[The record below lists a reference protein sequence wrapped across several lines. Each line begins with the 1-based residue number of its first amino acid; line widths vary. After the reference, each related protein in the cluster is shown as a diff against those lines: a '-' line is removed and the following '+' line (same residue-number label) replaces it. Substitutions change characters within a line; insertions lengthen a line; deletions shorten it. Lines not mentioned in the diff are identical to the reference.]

1 MNSKSPQN
9 YRPETIAITAGR
21 PDVGPDSLLNQPISL
36 NSTFVAGGAIGYGR
50 YGNETWTA
58 LEVAIAALE
67 GAKTLTYSSG
77 MAAVTAVFSTLP
89 VGAKVVASNQ
99 GYSGVMTL
107 LGHLSAAKK
116 LNPKFVSIAD
126 TAEVVAALD
135 GADLLWIESPTNPSL
150 DVADMPT
157 LIKEAKSRGITVAVD
172 NTFATALTQ
181 QPILMGAD
189 IVMNSVTKYLAGHS
203 DVVLGSL
210 STNNSDLF
218 KAIED
223 ARKFNGS
230 IPGPFEAWLALR
242 GIRTFP
248 LRFQRASENALEI
261 AKRLSAH
268 PLVTR
273 VRYPGL
279 PTDPQHA
286 KAKAFMKG
294 FGAIV
299 SFEYDGDAAATDK
312 VCESSKI
319 VTYATSLGG
328 VESLWERRRRWPI
341 ESASVPEALIRLSLG
356 CEDVDDLWSDI
367 DAALHAAKK

>member
-107 LGHLSAAKK
+107 LGNLSAAKK

-157 LIKEAKSRGITVAVD
+157 LIKEAKSLGITVAVD

-210 STNNSDLF
+210 STNNPELF

-356 CEDVDDLWSDI
+356 CEDVDDLWADI

>member
-1 MNSKSPQN
+1 MNAKSPKN
-9 YRPETIAITAGR
+9 LRPETIAITAGR
-21 PDVGPDSLLNQPISL
+21 PEVGPDSLLNQPISL

-67 GAKTLTYSSG
+67 GGKTLTYSSG

-107 LGHLSAAKK
+107 LGNLAAAKK

-126 TAEVVAALD
+126 TAEVIAALD

-210 STNNSDLF
+210 SSNNPELF
-218 KAIED
+218 KAVED

-268 PLVTR
+268 PLVIR

-299 SFEYDGDAAATDK
+299 SFEYDGDGAATDK

-341 ESASVPEALIRLSLG
+341 ESASVPESLIRLSLG
-356 CEDVDDLWSDI
+356 CEDVDDLWADI
-367 DAALHAAKK
+367 DAALHAAK

>member
-1 MNSKSPQN
+1 MNSKSPKN
-9 YRPETIAITAGR
+9 LRPETIAITAGR
-21 PDVGPDSLLNQPISL
+21 PEVGPDSLLNQPISL

-58 LEVAIAALE
+58 LEDAIAALE
-67 GAKTLTYSSG
+67 GGKTLAYSSG

-107 LGHLSAAKK
+107 LGNLSAAKK
-116 LNPKFVSIAD
+116 LNPQFVSIAD
-126 TAEVVAALD
+126 TAEVIAALD

-150 DVADMPT
+150 DVADMPA

-203 DVVLGSL
+203 DIVLGSL
-210 STNNSDLF
+210 STNNPELF
-218 KAIED
+218 KAVED

-279 PTDPQHA
+279 PTDPQHG

-299 SFEYDGDAAATDK
+299 SFEYDGDGAATDK

-319 VTYATSLGG
+319 VTFATSLGG

-341 ESASVPEALIRLSLG
+341 ESASVPESLIRLSLG
-356 CEDVDDLWSDI
+356 CEDVEDLWADI

>member
-1 MNSKSPQN
+1 MTSHHGSEQ
-9 YRPETIAITAGR
+9 RPETIAITAGR
-21 PDVGPDSLLNQPISL
+21 PAVTPDSALNPPISL
-36 NSTFVAGGAIGYGR
+36 TSTFTSGGPIGYGR
-50 YGNETWTA
+50 YGNETW
-58 LEVAIAALE
+58 AALE
-67 GAKTLTYSSG
+67 SAIGALEGGQTLSYSSG
-77 MAAVTAVFSTLP
+77 MAAVSAVFSTLP

-107 LGHLSAAKK
+107 LGNLTAAKK
-116 LNPKFVSIAD
+116 INATLVSIAD
-126 TAEVVAALD
+126 TDEVIAALD
-135 GADLLWIESPTNPSL
+135 GADLLWLESPTNPSL
-150 DVADMPT
+150 DVADLPT
-157 LIKEAKSRGITVAVD
+157 LIKAAKSRNITVAVD
-172 NTFATALTQ
+172 NTFATALVQ
-181 QPILMGAD
+181 QPLLMGAD

-210 STNNSDLF
+210 STNNPTHF
-218 KAIED
+218 KALED
-223 ARKFNGS
+223 ARKFNGA

-248 LRFQRASENALEI
+248 LRFQRASENALEL

-279 PTDPQHA
+279 PTDPQHD
-286 KAKAFMKG
+286 KAKSFMKG

-299 SFEYDGDAAATDK
+299 SFEYDGNGEATDR
-312 VCESSKI
+312 VCDSSKI

-341 ESASVPEALIRLSLG
+341 ESASVPESLIRLSVG
-356 CEDVDDLWSDI
+356 CENVEDLWADI
-367 DAALHAAKK
+367 DAALHAAK

>member
-1 MNSKSPQN
+1 MNSNSPQSH
-9 YRPETIAITAGR
+9 RPETIAITAGR
-21 PDVGPDSLLNQPISL
+21 PEVGPDSLLNQPISL

-50 YGNETWTA
+50 YGNETWAA

-67 GAKTLTYSSG
+67 GGKTLTYSSG

-107 LGHLSAAKK
+107 LGNLAAAKK
-116 LNPKFVSIAD
+116 LNPQFVSIAD
-126 TAEVVAALD
+126 TAEVIAALD

-210 STNNSDLF
+210 SSNNPELF
-218 KAIED
+218 KAVED

-279 PTDPQHA
+279 PSDPQHA

-299 SFEYDGDAAATDK
+299 SFEYDGDGAATDK

-341 ESASVPEALIRLSLG
+341 ESASVPESLIRLSLG
-356 CEDVDDLWSDI
+356 CEDVDDLWADI
-367 DAALHAAKK
+367 DAALHAAK

>member
-1 MNSKSPQN
+1 MNSKSPKN
-9 YRPETIAITAGR
+9 LRPETIAITAGR
-21 PDVGPDSLLNQPISL
+21 PEVGPDSLLNQPISL

-67 GAKTLTYSSG
+67 GGKTLAYSSG

-107 LGHLSAAKK
+107 LGNLAAAKK

-126 TAEVVAALD
+126 TAEVIAALD

-210 STNNSDLF
+210 STNNPELF
-218 KAIED
+218 KAVED

-279 PTDPQHA
+279 PTDPQHG

-299 SFEYDGDAAATDK
+299 SFEYDGDGAATDK

-319 VTYATSLGG
+319 VTFATSLGG

-341 ESASVPEALIRLSLG
+341 ESASVPESLIRLSLG
-356 CEDVDDLWSDI
+356 CEDVEDLWADI

>member
-1 MNSKSPQN
+1 MTSQHGSEQ
-9 YRPETIAITAGR
+9 RPETIAITAGR
-21 PDVGPDSLLNQPISL
+21 PAVSPDSALNPPISL
-36 NSTFVAGGAIGYGR
+36 NSTFTSGGPIGYGR

-58 LEVAIAALE
+58 LEAAIGALE
-67 GAKTLTYSSG
+67 GGQTLSYSSG
-77 MAAVTAVFSTLP
+77 MAAVSAVFSTLP

-107 LGHLSAAKK
+107 LGNLTGAKK
-116 LNPKFVSIAD
+116 INATLVSIAD
-126 TAEVVAALD
+126 TDEVIAALD
-135 GADLLWIESPTNPSL
+135 GAELLWLESPTNPSL
-150 DVADMPT
+150 DVADLPA
-157 LIKEAKSRGITVAVD
+157 LINAAKSRNITVAVD
-172 NTFATALTQ
+172 NTFATALVQ
-181 QPILMGAD
+181 KPLSMGAD

-203 DVVLGSL
+203 DVILGSL
-210 STNNSDLF
+210 STNSPAHF
-218 KAIED
+218 KALED
-223 ARKFNGS
+223 ARKFNGA

-248 LRFQRASENALEI
+248 LRFARASENALEL
-261 AKRLSAH
+261 AKRLSEH

-279 PTDPQHA
+279 PADSQHE
-286 KAKAFMKG
+286 KAKSFMKG

-299 SFEYDGDAAATDK
+299 SFEYAGNGQATDR

-341 ESASVPEALIRLSLG
+341 ESARVPESLIRLSVG
-356 CEDVDDLWSDI
+356 CEDVEDLWADI
-367 DAALHAAKK
+367 DAALQAAK

>member
-1 MNSKSPQN
+1 MTSQHGSEQ
-9 YRPETIAITAGR
+9 RPETIAITAGR
-21 PDVGPDSLLNQPISL
+21 PAVTPDSALNPPISL
-36 NSTFVAGGAIGYGR
+36 NSTFTSGGPIGYGR

-58 LEVAIAALE
+58 LEAAIGALE
-67 GAKTLTYSSG
+67 GGQTLSYSSG
-77 MAAVTAVFSTLP
+77 MAAVSAVFSTLP

-107 LGHLSAAKK
+107 LGNLTAAKK
-116 LNPKFVSIAD
+116 IKATLVAIAD
-126 TAEVVAALD
+126 TDEVIAALD
-135 GADLLWIESPTNPSL
+135 GAHLLWLESPTNPSL
-150 DVADMPT
+150 DVADLPA
-157 LIKEAKSRGITVAVD
+157 LIKAAKSRNITVAVD
-172 NTFATALTQ
+172 NTFATALVQ
-181 QPILMGAD
+181 KPLSLGAD

-203 DVVLGSL
+203 DVILGSL
-210 STNNSDLF
+210 STNSPVHF
-218 KAIED
+218 KALED
-223 ARKFNGS
+223 SRKFNGA

-248 LRFQRASENALEI
+248 IRFARASENALEL
-261 AKRLSAH
+261 AKRLSEH

-279 PTDPQHA
+279 PTDPQHG
-286 KAKAFMKG
+286 KAKSFMKG

-299 SFEYDGDAAATDK
+299 SFEYAGSAQATDR

-341 ESASVPEALIRLSLG
+341 ESASVPESLIRLSVG
-356 CEDVDDLWSDI
+356 CEDVEDLWADI
-367 DAALHAAKK
+367 DTALQAAK

>member
-1 MNSKSPQN
+1 MTSQHGSEQ
-9 YRPETIAITAGR
+9 RPETIAITAGR
-21 PDVGPDSLLNQPISL
+21 PAVTPDSALNPPISL
-36 NSTFVAGGAIGYGR
+36 NSTFTSGGPIGYGR

-58 LEVAIAALE
+58 LEAAIGALE
-67 GAKTLTYSSG
+67 GGQTLSYSSG
-77 MAAVTAVFSTLP
+77 MAAVSAVFSTLP

-107 LGHLSAAKK
+107 LNNLTAAKK
-116 LNPKFVSIAD
+116 INATLVSIAD
-126 TAEVVAALD
+126 TDEVIAALD
-135 GADLLWIESPTNPSL
+135 GADLLWLESPTNPSL
-150 DVADMPT
+150 DVADLPA
-157 LIKEAKSRGITVAVD
+157 LIKAAKSRNITVAVD
-172 NTFATALTQ
+172 NTFATALVQ
-181 QPILMGAD
+181 KPLSLGAD

-210 STNNSDLF
+210 STNDPAHF
-218 KAIED
+218 KALGD
-223 ARKFNGS
+223 ARKFNGA

-248 LRFQRASENALEI
+248 IRFQRASENALEL

-286 KAKAFMKG
+286 KAKSFMKG

-299 SFEYDGDAAATDK
+299 SFEYAGSAQATDR
-312 VCESSKI
+312 VCDSSKI
-319 VTYATSLGG
+319 VTNATSLGG

-341 ESASVPEALIRLSLG
+341 ESASVPESLIRLSVG
-356 CEDVDDLWSDI
+356 CEDVEDLWADI
-367 DAALHAAKK
+367 DAALQAAK

>member
-1 MNSKSPQN
+1 MTSQHGSEQ
-9 YRPETIAITAGR
+9 RPETIAITAGR
-21 PDVGPDSLLNQPISL
+21 PAVTPDSALNPPLSL
-36 NSTFVAGGAIGYGR
+36 NSTFTSGGPIGYGR

-58 LEVAIAALE
+58 LEAAIGALE
-67 GAKTLTYSSG
+67 GGQTLSYSSG
-77 MAAVTAVFSTLP
+77 MAAVSAVFSTLP

-107 LGHLSAAKK
+107 LSNLTAAKK
-116 LNPKFVSIAD
+116 IKATLVSIAD
-126 TAEVVAALD
+126 TDEVIAALD
-135 GADLLWIESPTNPSL
+135 GADLLWLESPTNPSL
-150 DVADMPT
+150 DVADLPA
-157 LIKEAKSRGITVAVD
+157 LIKAAKSKNITVAVD
-172 NTFATALTQ
+172 NTFATALIQ
-181 QPILMGAD
+181 KPLLMGAD

-210 STNNSDLF
+210 STNSPTHF

-223 ARKFNGS
+223 ARKFNGA

-248 LRFQRASENALEI
+248 IRFARASENALEL
-261 AKRLSAH
+261 AKRLSEH

-279 PTDPQHA
+279 PTDPQHD
-286 KAKAFMKG
+286 KAKSFMKG

-299 SFEYDGDAAATDK
+299 SFEYAGDAQATDL
-312 VCESSKI
+312 VCDSSKI
-319 VTYATSLGG
+319 VTNATSLGG

-341 ESASVPEALIRLSLG
+341 ESASVPESLIRLSVG
-356 CEDVDDLWSDI
+356 CEDVEDLWADI
-367 DAALHAAKK
+367 DAALQAAK

>member
-1 MNSKSPQN
+1 MTSSKKSN
-9 YRPETIAITAGR
+9 LRPETIAITSGR
-21 PDVGPDSLLNQPISL
+21 PDVGPDSELNAGISL
-36 NSTFVAGGAIGYGR
+36 NSTFVAGGSVGYGR
-50 YGNETWTA
+50 YGNQTWLA
-58 LEVAIAALE
+58 LEESISALE
-67 GAKTLTYSSG
+67 GGRTLSYSSG
-77 MAAVTAVFSTLP
+77 MAAISALVSTLP

-107 LGHLSAAKK
+107 LGNLTIAKR
-116 LNPKFVSIAD
+116 LNANFVNITD
-126 TAEVVAALD
+126 TAEVIKALE
-135 GADLLWIESPTNPSL
+135 GAELLWIESPTNPSL
-150 DVADMPT
+150 DVADLPA
-157 LIKEAKSRGITVAVD
+157 LIKAAKAKNILVGVD

-181 QPILMGAD
+181 QPLLMGAD

-210 STNNSDLF
+210 STSNETLF
-218 KAIED
+218 KVVED

-248 LRFQRASENALEI
+248 LRFERASANALEL
-261 AKRLSAH
+261 AKRLSNH
-268 PLVTR
+268 PLVSR

-279 PTDPQHA
+279 PTDPQHE

-299 SFEYDGDAAATDK
+299 SFEFAGSAQETDR
-312 VCESSKI
+312 VCESSQI
-319 VTYATSLGG
+319 ITYATSLGG

-341 ESASVPEALIRLSLG
+341 ESPSVPETLIRLSVG
-356 CEDVDDLWSDI
+356 CENVDDLWADI
-367 DAALHAAKK
+367 DSALLAAK